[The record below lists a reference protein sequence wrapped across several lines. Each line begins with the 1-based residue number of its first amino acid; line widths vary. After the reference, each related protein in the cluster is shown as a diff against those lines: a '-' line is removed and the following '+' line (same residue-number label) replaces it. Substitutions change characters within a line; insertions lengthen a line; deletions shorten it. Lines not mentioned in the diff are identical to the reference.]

1 MSVSEINRVFIARL
15 AGTAVFD
22 PNGDLVGKVRDAVAT
37 LRSNN
42 QPPRILGLVVEVP
55 LRRRVFVPITRVTS
69 IESGAVVIT
78 GLVNMRRFESRTGEL
93 LVLGE
98 LLDRSI
104 NLIESGEAVVVEDMG
119 MEQTR
124 SGDWFINR
132 VHIMKKGSGLRRKG
146 ATSTVQWEEVTGFA
160 LPEHNQGVANLLS
173 TISNLRAADLAAVI
187 QDLAPKRRVEVARAL
202 DDERLADVLQEMD
215 EVERVALLAELEGER
230 AADVLCEMDPDD
242 AADLLREVGE
252 EKAQALIDLMEPEDA
267 QDVLRLMTYEDY
279 SAGGMM
285 TTEPIVMSAD
295 YSVADA
301 LASVRAREVSP
312 ALASQV
318 FVCRQPI
325 ETPTGR
331 YIGMVHYQR
340 LLREPPSTLL
350 GSIVDTD
357 TQGLNPN
364 ASLHEVSSYLAS
376 YNLLSLPVVDANERL
391 LGAVTVD
398 DVLDHL
404 LPENWRL
411 DHRDLTRGTGP
422 KLNFSD
428 IAGSEVSEADLELD
442 NQMEEEA
449 R

>member
-1 MSVSEINRVFIARL
+1 
-15 AGTAVFD
+15 
-22 PNGDLVGKVRDAVAT
+22 
-37 LRSNN
+37 
-42 QPPRILGLVVEVP
+42 
-55 LRRRVFVPITRVTS
+55 
-69 IESGAVVIT
+69 
-78 GLVNMRRFESRTGEL
+78 MRRFESRAGEL

-124 SGDWFINR
+124 TGDWFINR

-160 LPEHNQGVANLLS
+160 LPEHNQGVTNLLS

-215 EVERVALLAELEGER
+215 EAERVALLAELEGER
-230 AADVLCEMDPDD
+230 AADVLGEMDPDD

-267 QDVLRLMTYEDY
+267 EDVLRLMTYEDY

-318 FVCRQPI
+318 FVCRQPL

-376 YNLLSLPVVDANERL
+376 YNLLSVPVVDANERL

-411 DHRDLTRGTGP
+411 EHRDSTRGTGP
-422 KLNFSD
+422 KLNLSD
-428 IAGSEVSEADLELD
+428 VAGSEVSEADIELD
-442 NQMEEEA
+442 KEMEEEA